1 MPVCSTAQPGS
12 LPATL
17 SVRPRVSVESSHS
30 HATSARSEKAEERCV
45 RSSRCRATTP
55 RFLPMQ
61 PFPPGY
67 CHTDFLSAQ
76 ISLKVLRIPTVPGI
90 SFIVSRIWVAAL
102 FFPYIPLCEFQS
114 TLWLLMNLFLQ
125 PPQKQASSVLQI
137 KEPITDTKGSQ
148 LTGLPHTEGRSCSHL
163 ASAFDLL
170 CGLCFL
176 TQ

>member
-1 MPVCSTAQPGS
+1 M
-12 LPATL
+12 
-17 SVRPRVSVESSHS
+17 
-30 HATSARSEKAEERCV
+30 SARSEKAEERCV
-45 RSSRCRATTP
+45 GSNWSRATAP
-55 RFLPMQ
+55 RFLPVQ

-76 ISLKVLRIPTVPGI
+76 ISLKALRIPIAPGV
-90 SFIVSRIWVAAL
+90 SCIVSRIWVAAL
-102 FFPYIPLCEFQS
+102 FSPHIPLCEFQS

-125 PPQKQASSVLQI
+125 PPQKQASSLLQI

-148 LTGLPHTEGRSCSHL
+148 PTGLPHTEGRSCSHH